1 MKSNVLAILGCLVL
15 AYMTTGADAQSDLQR
30 VQNTANPFEGTWRSG
45 SFAFTFYGDGRYVYV
60 GEMGNNVMN
69 SHISEQGT
77 WRIEGDT
84 LLTTRANGV
93 VWTSQNY
100 RRDLPVETTVY
111 HWQMGLAQ
119 GHPALQLIF
128 PGGQGQI
135 FFKE

>member
-1 MKSNVLAILGCLVL
+1 MKSNVLAILGCMVL
-15 AYMTTGADAQSDLQR
+15 AYMTTGADAHSYLHR
-30 VQNTANPFEGTWRSG
+30 VQATANPFE
-45 SFAFTFYGDGRYVYV
+45 
-60 GEMGNNVMN
+60 
-69 SHISEQGT
+69 GT

-128 PGGQGQI
+128 PGGHGQI